1 MGDTTFKGGCFC
13 GKIRIEYTGEP
24 AMKVSTS
31 LFSTL
36 LFSTSPTPP
45 ARPPLQLQTIS
56 TY

>member
-45 ARPPLQLQTIS
+45 ARPPLPLQTIS